1 MHIYSNSVKNYEAL
15 EMEHLNDDLPP
26 LSPEKTDAH
35 PDVGEENR
43 ASTITIKS
51 NTSNVE
57 EEDVSE
63 NDITLDKDT
72 CSSYI

>member
-1 MHIYSNSVKNYEAL
+1 
-15 EMEHLNDDLPP
+15 MEQLNDDLSPIP
-26 LSPEKTDAH
+26 PEKTNVD
-35 PDVGEENR
+35 EENR
-43 ASTITIKS
+43 ASTITIQS

-63 NDITLDKDT
+63 NDITLGKNI